1 MSEENVER
9 LRAVYSAIATGD
21 LAMLF
26 ELCDPNIEV
35 TEPPEIPDSTTYHGQ
50 DGIRAVFGKLQEVF
64 PDMEFAAAEF
74 IANGDRVL
82 ASMQWL
88 GTGAGSGASA
98 RVPLFHVWSFEDGR
112 VTRIQVGR
120 PIRHQIE
127 HPPQI
132 SHGKEGFL
140 SATADWTEDFSE

>member
-1 MSEENVER
+1 MSAENVER

-21 LAMLF
+21 LAMLI

-35 TEPPEIPDSTTYHGQ
+35 TEPPEIPDSSTYHGH

-112 VTRIQVGR
+112 VTRIRAFFDRRQALEAAGL
-120 PIRHQIE
+120 P
-127 HPPQI
+127 
-132 SHGKEGFL
+132 G
-140 SATADWTEDFSE
+140 